1 MSNSILSGLELDR
14 QPTKQARVDGAQD
27 SSQERVTRR
36 ISRLLDLIYKL
47 YASSSRSEPAGE
59 TMEASSSVPQV
70 CTHVQTDALRYR
82 WAHGR
87 LFACSRWQC
96 INSHRRNAVASLR
109 RLTAVLVS
117 PREGLSVLLLSTP
130 SGD

>member
-1 MSNSILSGLELDR
+1 MG

-59 TMEASSSVPQV
+59 TMEASSSVPQPLAV
-70 CTHVQTDALRYR
+70 YQQPQKKRGRKPAPFDCGADFERLGESKVQCVVRGERHSPAAAR
-82 WAHGR
+82 
-87 LFACSRWQC
+87 
-96 INSHRRNAVASLR
+96 ASCA
-109 RLTAVLVS
+109 TQAQ
-117 PREGLSVLLLSTP
+117 EKGC
-130 SGD
+130 

>member
-1 MSNSILSGLELDR
+1 MG

-59 TMEASSSVPQV
+59 TMEASSSVPQPLAV
-70 CTHVQTDALRYR
+70 YQQPQKKRGRKPAPFDCGAGESTRGAECAAPQHPLR
-82 WAHGR
+82 G
-87 LFACSRWQC
+87 
-96 INSHRRNAVASLR
+96 
-109 RLTAVLVS
+109 LTRA
-117 PREGLSVLLLSTP
+117 R
-130 SGD
+130 